1 MFFRKVFEFLLILT
15 CCLNMASVEDLKAF
29 QDVQK
34 ELAVLQGQVA
44 AANSNNDQ
52 LFLIIMGIFVLCK
65 LSLSSNQH
73 NQPQKC

>member
-15 CCLNMASVEDLKAF
+15 CCLNMASNMASIVNLEAL

-44 AANSNNDQ
+44 ATNSNNDQ

-65 LSLSSNQH
+65 LSL
-73 NQPQKC
+73 